1 MIEFPNLLGGL
12 SISVQR
18 IAFYIGS
25 VPIYWYGIVISFAF
39 ILSVALGLKTCKKYD
54 IKQNDI
60 VDIALYATIAAII
73 GARLYYVAFSWS
85 EFEGNLLNILNTRT
99 GGLAIYG
106 GVIGA
111 FAAVIIVC
119 KIKKIKALKVLDF
132 GVPYLV
138 LGQAIGRWGNF
149 FNQEAFGTN
158 TTLPW
163 GMKGDRITTSLSMMQ
178 QNGINVDPSLPVHPT
193 FLYES
198 LACLLIFVIL
208 VFVRRRKKADG
219 EVLALYL
226 ILYGIAR
233 FFIEGLRTDSLML
246 GSFRVSQV
254 LSAALAAVFLAFLI
268 FIKVKNRTP
277 KEPDKQE
284 EYISILEEIL
294 ESKKSKDAPASKGPD
309 GKNNQDN

>member
-12 SISVQR
+12 NIPVQR

-85 EFEGNLLNILNTRT
+85 EFEGNLLNIINTRT

-111 FAAVIIVC
+111 FAAVFIVC
-119 KIKKIKALKVLDF
+119 KIKKIKALKILDF

-163 GMKGDRITTSLSMMQ
+163 GMKGDGITTSLSIMQ
-178 QNGINVDPSLPVHPT
+178 QNGINVDPSLPIHPT

-208 VFVRRRKKADG
+208 VFARRRKKADG

-226 ILYGIAR
+226 ILYGAAR

-254 LSAALAAVFLAFLI
+254 LSAALVAVFLAFFIL
-268 FIKVKNRTP
+268 IKVKNRKP
-277 KEPDKQE
+277 KEPDEQE

-294 ESKKSKDAPASKGPD
+294 ESKKSKDAKASGDPEE
-309 GKNNQDN
+309 KNNQDN